1 MSGCYSGKVTVISTD
16 FTPVL
21 TQVRL
26 QDEELVV
33 REVFTSNLKLSWHM
47 LQMNVRLNVETDASC
62 LYSWLAFVVTAGART
77 IPGL

>member
-1 MSGCYSGKVTVISTD
+1 MSGCYSGKVTVISAD
-16 FTPVL
+16 VTPVL

-47 LQMNVRLNVETDASC
+47 LQMNARLNAET
-62 LYSWLAFVVTAGART
+62 
-77 IPGL
+77 

>member
-47 LQMNVRLNVETDASC
+47 LQMNARLNAET
-62 LYSWLAFVVTAGART
+62 
-77 IPGL
+77 

>member
-1 MSGCYSGKVTVISTD
+1 MSGCYSGKVTVISAD

-33 REVFTSNLKLSWHM
+33 REVFTSNLKPSWHM
-47 LQMNVRLNVETDASC
+47 LQMNARLNVET
-62 LYSWLAFVVTAGART
+62 
-77 IPGL
+77 

>member
-33 REVFTSNLKLSWHM
+33 REVFTSNLKPSWHM
-47 LQMNVRLNVETDASC
+47 LQMNARLNAET
-62 LYSWLAFVVTAGART
+62 
-77 IPGL
+77 